1 MSDAQASPGF
11 TRVLKAEELPQGA
24 KKTVQLGGTCVLLCH
39 ANQRIYAISNT
50 CSHNQQAL
58 DGGRVMGT
66 SIACPLHGARFD
78 LATGAALN
86 LPAKKPVPV
95 YQVRVVEDWI
105 EVAV

>member
-1 MSDAQASPGF
+1 MEQAEAAPAYQ
-11 TRVLKAEELPQGA
+11 RVLPAAELPPGA
-24 KKTVQLGGTCVLLCH
+24 KKTVQLGGSCVLLCH

-66 SIACPLHGARFD
+66 SISCPLHGARFD

-95 YQVRVVEDWI
+95 YQVRVVDDWI
-105 EVAV
+105 EVAI

>member
-1 MSDAQASPGF
+1 MNDTQAAAAYQ
-11 TRVLKAEELPQGA
+11 RVLPAAELPPGS
-24 KKTVQLGGTCVLLCH
+24 KKAVQLGGTCVLLCH

-58 DGGRVMGT
+58 DGGRVMGS

-78 LATGAALN
+78 LATGKALN

-95 YQVRVVEDWI
+95 YEVRVVDGWI

>member
-1 MSDAQASPGF
+1 M
-11 TRVLKAEELPQGA
+11 KAEELPPGG
-24 KKTVQLGGTCVLLCH
+24 KKAVQLGGGCILLCH
-39 ANQRIYAISNT
+39 VNQRLYAISNT

-58 DGGRVMGT
+58 DGGRVMGS

-78 LATGAALN
+78 LATGKALN

-95 YQVRVVEDWI
+95 YEVRVVDGWI